1 MQATTTRPKITA
13 AADGEG
19 VVSHAGS
26 RLLADVADRTTLTA
40 ELGEVLGGL
49 RKARARHD
57 PGRVLVDM
65 AVAVADG
72 ATTISEIAVLAD
84 QAALF
89 GSVASDSTCWRLL
102 DQLDSRQLGA
112 VASARAAAREI
123 VWAQRGEVSGEPFP
137 PARAAGRDLPGLVID
152 LDATIVICHSEKEQ
166 AAPTFKRTFGY
177 HPMLAF
183 CDNTGEF
190 LAAALRK
197 GNAGSNTAADHI
209 TVLDAALAQI
219 PDHHRHGAAILVRAD
234 TAGCT
239 REFLAHLRGLREQA
253 VSCAFSVGWAI
264 TEKERAAISAIPKTV
279 WADAVDADGGHRDGA
294 GLAEITRVLPARCL
308 AGYPAGTRV
317 IVRRERPHPGAQLD
331 AFEEAD
337 GWRYTAFATD
347 TAFGQLA
354 HLDARHRA
362 HARVEDRI
370 RCAKD
375 TGLDHFPSR
384 SFAINQAWL
393 TVVMLAVDLIAWTQ
407 HLLLDGHLAKA
418 EPKTLRYRLLH
429 VAARLTHGQR
439 RLWLRIQRTWP
450 WGRELAAAFARL
462 SALPIPTG

>member
-112 VASARAAAREI
+112 VAAARAAAREI

-166 AAPTFKRTFGY
+166 AAPTFKHTFGY

-190 LAAALRK
+190 LAAALRQ
-197 GNAGSNTAADHI
+197 GNAG
-209 TVLDAALAQI
+209 TV
-219 PDHHRHGAAILVRAD
+219 RHEV
-234 TAGCT
+234 
-239 REFLAHLRGLREQA
+239 
-253 VSCAFSVGWAI
+253 
-264 TEKERAAISAIPKTV
+264 
-279 WADAVDADGGHRDGA
+279 
-294 GLAEITRVLPARCL
+294 
-308 AGYPAGTRV
+308 
-317 IVRRERPHPGAQLD
+317 
-331 AFEEAD
+331 
-337 GWRYTAFATD
+337 
-347 TAFGQLA
+347 
-354 HLDARHRA
+354 
-362 HARVEDRI
+362 ARVE
-370 RCAKD
+370 
-375 TGLDHFPSR
+375 
-384 SFAINQAWL
+384 WL
-393 TVVMLAVDLIAWTQ
+393 HREEGRLMSTV
-407 HLLLDGHLAKA
+407 
-418 EPKTLRYRLLH
+418 
-429 VAARLTHGQR
+429 
-439 RLWLRIQRTWP
+439 
-450 WGRELAAAFARL
+450 
-462 SALPIPTG
+462 